1 MAGWSSTAPIKVKN
15 SWMSRPVCA
24 AVWDRQSRICS
35 TENNTLLSW
44 VAPARFLLEIAAEDR
59 HPLLLLD
66 RARPLVQLQ
75 TFRRMS
81 PQLKPPQLSVVVE
94 LEPQRPRQPHQ
105 PNQPGRPGRPVAQV
119 VRASLPVRLRYRR
132 NYWCL
137 CWTGKPLY
145 RMCSNENR

>member
-1 MAGWSSTAPIKVKN
+1 
-15 SWMSRPVCA
+15 VCA

-94 LEPQRPRQPHQ
+94 LEPQRPRQPHPAEPAGPAGPGGGPGGPGFPPGPPPVPPKLLVFVLDGKAAL
-105 PNQPGRPGRPVAQV
+105 PNVQQ
-119 VRASLPVRLRYRR
+119 
-132 NYWCL
+132 
-137 CWTGKPLY
+137 
-145 RMCSNENR
+145 